1 MSSAVSAD
9 GAHLSRA
16 SRAAATSVAA
26 AFGSFSIRDRRAVS
40 ACRQA
45 TQCGSVLPASAS
57 SASVRRARKAVASS
71 RALAVSSS
79 QRMAERST
87 GAVRAGWRATHP
99 SVHASTDPSGPDLP
113 VTRQLPPVG
122 APGPTRPHYPRR
134 MPGMPPRTS
143 PTRFAYLGPEGTF
156 AEAALISALASS
168 EGARYPQPSVPAA
181 LAAVRSGEADAA
193 LVPLENSVEGS
204 VPATMDGLADGDPL
218 VITREVFLDVQFVL
232 AVRPGTSLADVGS
245 VASHPHALAQTTGR
259 LTELLPSLTPLP
271 VGSTAG
277 AAEAVAAGKY
287 DAAVCA
293 PIAASNY
300 GLTAL
305 VDDLADR
312 PGAVTRFVLVSPP
325 GVPTEPTGNDKTSL
339 VAVVGD
345 RTGALLE
352 LLSEFAV
359 RGISLTRI
367 ESRPTRE
374 RLGVYSFSLDCEGH
388 IADARVGE
396 ALAAL
401 HRVCDDVR
409 FLGSYPRADGRDNK
423 PVLPVA
429 DDAAFAEAAAWLQ
442 HIRAGG

>member
-1 MSSAVSAD
+1 
-9 GAHLSRA
+9 
-16 SRAAATSVAA
+16 
-26 AFGSFSIRDRRAVS
+26 
-40 ACRQA
+40 
-45 TQCGSVLPASAS
+45 
-57 SASVRRARKAVASS
+57 
-71 RALAVSSS
+71 
-79 QRMAERST
+79 
-87 GAVRAGWRATHP
+87 
-99 SVHASTDPSGPDLP
+99 
-113 VTRQLPPVG
+113 
-122 APGPTRPHYPRR
+122 
-134 MPGMPPRTS
+134 MPPSTS

-156 AEAALISALASS
+156 AEAALLTAVASS

-181 LAAVRSGEADAA
+181 LAAVRSGDADAA

-204 VPATMDGLADGDPL
+204 VPATMDGLADGAPL
-218 VITREVFLDVQFVL
+218 VITREVFLHVEFAL
-232 AVRPGTSLADVGS
+232 AVRPGTELADIGS
-245 VASHPHALAQTTGR
+245 VASHPHALAQTAGR
-259 LTELLPSLTPLP
+259 LAELLPGVSPLP
-271 VGSTAG
+271 LTSTAV
-277 AAEAVAAGKY
+277 AAEAVAAGEY

-293 PIAASNY
+293 PIAAERY
-300 GLTAL
+300 GLVSL
-305 VDDLADR
+305 VGDLADR

-325 GVPTEPTGNDKTSL
+325 GEPTAPTGNDKTSL

-388 IADARVGE
+388 IADRRVGE

-423 PVLPVA
+423 PVPPVSG
-429 DDAAFAEAAAWLQ
+429 DAAFAEAAAWLES
-442 HIRAGG
+442 IRTGSTAPPA